1 MFTNMFFRKLMQTAA
16 LLALLLSAAFS
27 PVQAQ
32 APRFKVIAFYNGT
45 WDAAHISFVKEANQ
59 WFPAIA
65 AQYNFSY
72 EATSNWNNL
81 NAGFLS
87 QYQVVIFLDDAPTGA
102 AQRQAFQQYMQNG
115 GAWMGFHV
123 SAFTTNASEW
133 SWYHNTFLGK
143 GNFVRNTWGPT
154 SAILRCEDRTH
165 ASTQR
170 LPTTFTSAVSE
181 WYSWSNDLRN
191 NSNIR
196 ILCSVDPASFPLG
209 TDPNQT
215 WYSGYYPIIW
225 TNRNY
230 KMLYANFGHN
240 DMNYS
245 NNTPKSSTFASE
257 IQNRFI
263 IDGLLWL
270 GGVTPGPAPAVPIPG
285 AVQAEHY
292 TSMSNIQTEATTDA
306 GGGLNVGYT
315 DAGDWLDYKVNVQTA
330 GTYNIQYR
338 VASMNGGG
346 SIRLQRDTAILAT
359 TAIPATSGW
368 QNWITVNATANLAA
382 GEQTL
387 RLYVAAGGFNLNWIQ
402 FSSAS
407 NPTTP
412 PIGKVITLKGNNGLF
427 VSSENGTKA
436 MNCDRTTAQGWE
448 QFTILD
454 GGAGKVVLRSMD
466 KYVSSENGNAP
477 ITCNR
482 TAIGAYE
489 RFDWIQNTDGTISL
503 RGNNGLYVS
512 SENGAASMTCT
523 RPAIDGWEKFT
534 FAEVST
540 AATMARVAVKAPE
553 ETEAEEKD
561 IAYPN
566 PFSTQLYYTVPAKYT
581 FHTVAVYD
589 LSGRQHLRAAVKARQ
604 ATYSLDGSKLPKGF
618 YILDISSGNYHKRIK
633 VQKAE

>member
-1 MFTNMFFRKLMQTAA
+1 MFNNTFLRKLMQTYA
-16 LLALLLSAAFS
+16 LLALLLSAAFSS

-72 EATSNWNNL
+72 ESTTNWNNL
-81 NAGFLS
+81 NANFLS

-102 AQRQAFQQYMQNG
+102 AQRQAFQTYMQNG
-115 GAWMGFHV
+115 GGWMGFHV

-143 GNFVRNTWGPT
+143 GNFVSNTWGPT

-165 ASTQR
+165 PSTQR
-170 LPTTFTSAVSE
+170 LPATFTSAVSE
-181 WYSWSNDLRN
+181 WYSWSTDLRTN
-191 NSNIR
+191 PNIR

-215 WYSGYYPIIW
+215 WYSGYYPIVW

-257 IQNRFI
+257 IQNRYI

-270 GGVTPGPAPAVPIPG
+270 GGVTSGPAPAIPIPG
-285 AVQAEHY
+285 TVQAENY
-292 TSMSNIQTEATTDA
+292 TDMSNIQTEVTTDA
-306 GGGLNVGYT
+306 GGGLNVGYI
-315 DAGDWLDYKVNVQTA
+315 DANDWLDYKVKVQTA
-330 GTYNIQYR
+330 GEYTIQYR
-338 VASMNGGG
+338 VASQNGGG
-346 SIRLQRDTAILAT
+346 SIQLKRDTAILAT
-359 TAIPATSGW
+359 TSIPATGGW
-368 QNWITVNATANLAA
+368 QNWTTVTATATLAA

-387 RLYVAAGGFNLNWIQ
+387 RLFVPVGGFNLNWIQ
-402 FSSAS
+402 FSSTS
-407 NPTTP
+407 NPTTV
-412 PIGKVITLKGNNGLF
+412 PIGKVITLKGNNGMF

-436 MNCDRTTAQGWE
+436 MNCNRATAQGWE
-448 QFTILD
+448 QFTVLD
-454 GGAGKVVLRSMD
+454 GGAGKVVLQAMSM
-466 KYVSSENGNAP
+466 YVSSENGTKAMN
-477 ITCNR
+477 CNR
-482 TAIGAYE
+482 TAIGSYE
-489 RFDWIQNTDGTISL
+489 RFDWIQNSDGTISL
-503 RGNNGLYVS
+503 RGNNGMYVS
-512 SENGAASMTCT
+512 SENGEAAMNCN
-523 RPAIDGWEKFT
+523 RPTIDGWEKFS
-534 FAEVST
+534 FAEVSS
-540 AATMARVAVKAPE
+540 AARMMSKMPE
-553 ETEAEEKD
+553 EKVAGTEAG

-566 PFSTQLYYTVPAKYT
+566 PFSTQLYYTLPSKYT

-589 LSGRQHLRAAVKARQ
+589 LNGRQHIRAVVKAQ
-604 ATYSLDGSKLPKGF
+604 QSTYSLDAGKLPKGL
-618 YILDISSGNYHKRIK
+618 YILDISSGDYHKRIK